1 MLGMTTNLS
10 LTQTTIDLIIHTSQQ
25 GVEMQALINLAIVLS
40 PVIVMGLAILIK
52 GEF

>member
-1 MLGMTTNLS
+1 MVKET
-10 LTQTTIDLIIHTSQQ
+10 
-25 GVEMQALINLAIVLS
+25 EMQALINLAIVLS